1 MHHFSTKLYKFV
13 GYLITKTMKISKI
26 EIKDFHQFKDFT
38 LDLTYPKGHEKEGKP
53 LDKVCFIGQSGTG
66 KTTLLEL
73 FPMFLN
79 GYQTNL
85 ILKSQIDKVKENVEF
100 SINYGNNNDK
110 YSLKKKINDNIYDE
124 SSISRDSSNNVIHE
138 LVSKNKFRNIIQV
151 IGVGSAG
158 NNVVKQ
164 IHDLGVNGIELIM
177 CNTDQQALELGS
189 PEIKRLKLG
198 IGLGAGTEP
207 IIGQKAAEENEDA
220 IREMLKSS
228 TKTEMVFITAGMGGG
243 TGTGAS
249 PVVARIAKEM
259 NLFTIALVTTPFP
272 FEGSEKNLQA
282 KIGIEELKKNCDT
295 VLIIPNKRFEAQFGD
310 MTIIEAFAKIDDI
323 LANIIKNITELVTTS
338 GIINLDIADVKNV
351 LVGANQVAFGS
362 AEAEGENRTE
372 EAIKKVLS
380 APLFDNI
387 NINGFQKILVQI
399 SYNPEHKIKV
409 SDQTLVTKFIEA
421 RVQNKAKLFKHGFT
435 IDKSLGKK
443 VRITVLATDSEN
455 DRNGESPSKLI
466 YFPANLNYDLEN
478 LEGESEFDEKSIID
492 FSKDKISTVWS
503 IILEKIQSF
512 QEQEIKI
519 RQEISKVVEKSSSD
533 VKAIQEAVKKLED
546 WKATEFNPIQ
556 DVADNCLNA
565 LLANYKLRVKTE
577 LDFKTKDDIGFIKIE
592 DYNGNE
598 IPHGLWST
606 GTKQVILSALPLYLL
621 KPKHTVILFDEPERS
636 LYPDLQRTVVDYY
649 TSLTSDCQF
658 FYSTHSPIIASSFEP
673 WEIVELKFNEAG
685 KIYREIYFEGENHID
700 NYKWNPKF
708 MRWDDIL
715 QRVFDLEN
723 DGSPARKEKLDE
735 LATLNVKYKKLAKK
749 GEENTENALEI
760 IKKIEKLSKELS
772 KWD

>member
-1 MHHFSTKLYKFV
+1 
-13 GYLITKTMKISKI
+13 MKISKI

-73 FPMFLN
+73 VPFFLYS
-79 GYQTNL
+79 YQTNL
-85 ILKSQIDKVKENVEF
+85 LIESPIESFAENTYF
-100 SINYGNNNDK
+100 
-110 YSLKKKINDNIYDE
+110 
-124 SSISRDSSNNVIHE
+124 
-138 LVSKNKFRNIIQV
+138 NIIF
-151 IGVGSAG
+151 GA
-158 NNVVKQ
+158 NNESFFSSYLLK
-164 IHDLGVNGIELIM
+164 DKLNE
-177 CNTDQQALELGS
+177 
-189 PEIKRLKLG
+189 LKLAFKS
-198 IGLGAGTEP
+198 LSN
-207 IIGQKAAEENEDA
+207 QEEN
-220 IREMLKSS
+220 
-228 TKTEMVFITAGMGGG
+228 
-243 TGTGAS
+243 
-249 PVVARIAKEM
+249 
-259 NLFTIALVTTPFP
+259 
-272 FEGSEKNLQA
+272 
-282 KIGIEELKKNCDT
+282 
-295 VLIIPNKRFEAQFGD
+295 
-310 MTIIEAFAKIDDI
+310 
-323 LANIIKNITELVTTS
+323 
-338 GIINLDIADVKNV
+338 
-351 LVGANQVAFGS
+351 
-362 AEAEGENRTE
+362 
-372 EAIKKVLS
+372 
-380 APLFDNI
+380 
-387 NINGFQKILVQI
+387 KILLNEWKDWRQH
-399 SYNPEHKIKV
+399 N
-409 SDQTLVTKFIEA
+409 A
-421 RVQNKAKLFKHGFT
+421 
-435 IDKSLGKK
+435 
-443 VRITVLATDSEN
+443 
-455 DRNGESPSKLI
+455 SKLI
-466 YFPANLNYDLEN
+466 YFSANLNFDLEN
-478 LEGESEFDEKSIID
+478 IDINNKLDDKKIID
-492 FSKDKISTVWS
+492 FSKDKVSTVWN
-503 IILEKIQSF
+503 IILEKIQTY
-512 QEQEIKI
+512 QEQELKI
-519 RQEISKVVEKSSSD
+519 RQDISKVVEKSSSD

-565 LLANYKLRVKTE
+565 LLENYKLRVKTE

-649 TSLTSDCQF
+649 TSLTTDCQF

-685 KIYREIYFEGENHID
+685 KIYREVYFEGENHVD

-749 GEENTENALEI
+749 GEEDTESALEI

>member
-1 MHHFSTKLYKFV
+1 
-13 GYLITKTMKISKI
+13 MKISKI

-73 FPMFLN
+73 IPMFLFK
-79 GYQTNL
+79 YETNL
-85 ILKSQIDKVKENVEF
+85 IVKTGTDK
-100 SINYGNNNDK
+100 I
-110 YSLKKKINDNIYDE
+110 L
-124 SSISRDSSNNVIHE
+124 NNVFTSTHFGLDNEYLFNTSFNIIASDE
-138 LVSKNKFRNIIQV
+138 NNTDGEITRLGESFQINGEKGNWSDGKLIFRNWQ
-151 IGVGSAG
+151 GS
-158 NNVVKQ
+158 
-164 IHDLGVNGIELIM
+164 
-177 CNTDQQALELGS
+177 
-189 PEIKRLKLG
+189 
-198 IGLGAGTEP
+198 
-207 IIGQKAAEENEDA
+207 
-220 IREMLKSS
+220 
-228 TKTEMVFITAGMGGG
+228 TA
-243 TGTGAS
+243 
-249 PVVARIAKEM
+249 
-259 NLFTIALVTTPFP
+259 
-272 FEGSEKNLQA
+272 
-282 KIGIEELKKNCDT
+282 
-295 VLIIPNKRFEAQFGD
+295 
-310 MTIIEAFAKIDDI
+310 
-323 LANIIKNITELVTTS
+323 
-338 GIINLDIADVKNV
+338 
-351 LVGANQVAFGS
+351 
-362 AEAEGENRTE
+362 
-372 EAIKKVLS
+372 
-380 APLFDNI
+380 
-387 NINGFQKILVQI
+387 
-399 SYNPEHKIKV
+399 
-409 SDQTLVTKFIEA
+409 
-421 RVQNKAKLFKHGFT
+421 
-435 IDKSLGKK
+435 
-443 VRITVLATDSEN
+443 
-455 DRNGESPSKLI
+455 SKLV

-478 LEGESEFDEKSIID
+478 IDFNSKLDDKEIID
-492 FSKDKISTVWS
+492 FSKEKVATVWN
-503 IILEKIQSF
+503 IILEKIQTY
-512 QEQEIKI
+512 QEQELKI
-519 RQEISKVVEKSSSD
+519 RQDISKVVEKSSSD

-565 LLANYKLRVKTE
+565 LLENYKLRVKTE

-649 TSLTSDCQF
+649 SSLTTDCQF

-673 WEIVELKFNEAG
+673 WEIVELKFNEEG
-685 KIYREIYFEGENHID
+685 KIYREVYFEGENHVD

-749 GEENTENALEI
+749 GEENSENALEI

>member
-1 MHHFSTKLYKFV
+1 
-13 GYLITKTMKISKI
+13 MKISKI

-73 FPMFLN
+73 IPYFLN
-79 GYQTNL
+79 EYQTNL
-85 ILKSQIDKVKENVEF
+85 ILKSQINRIKENVEV
-100 SINYGNNNDK
+100 SINYGDT
-110 YSLKKKINDNIYDE
+110 YSLKRKINNNE
-124 SSISRDSSNNVIHE
+124 NLISNDISSNNYKYDKIQIDKDVLNDNSAYKLIPR
-138 LVSKNKFRNIIQV
+138 NKFKNIIKV
-151 IGVGSAG
+151 VGVGGAG
-158 NNVVKQ
+158 NNIVRNLYN
-164 IHDLGVNGIELIM
+164 LGVSGLDFFLF
-177 CNTDQQALELGS
+177 NTDQQSLNLGAS
-189 PEIKRLKLG
+189 EIKRLLLG
-198 IGLGAGTEP
+198 PEITKGLGTGSEVT
-207 IIGQKAAEENEDA
+207 IGHIAAIDSEKA
-220 IREMLKSS
+220 IRELLKEQ
-228 TKTEMVFITAGMGGG
+228 TEMLFITAGMGGG
-243 TGTGAS
+243 TGTGAA
-249 PVVARIAKEM
+249 PVIARIAKEM
-259 NLFTIALVTTPFP
+259 KIFTIALVTEPFS
-272 FEGSEKNLQA
+272 FEGGN
-282 KIGIEELKKNCDT
+282 KIYQSRIAVEELKKHCDS
-295 VLIIPNKRFEAQFGD
+295 VLVIKSDTFETTFGD
-310 MTIIEAFAKIDDI
+310 MSIVDVFNKIDDI
-323 LANIIKNITELVTTS
+323 LANTIKNITELITKP
-338 GIINLDIADVKNV
+338 GIINLDFADVKKI
-351 LVGANQVAFGS
+351 LGGAGHAAIGTG
-362 AEAEGENRTE
+362 EAEGEKRVE
-372 EAIKKVLS
+372 EALKLAFAS
-380 APLFDNI
+380 PLLKNND
-387 NINGFQKILVQI
+387 INGAQRVLVTI
-399 SYNPEHKIKV
+399 NYSKEHKVKL
-409 SDQTLVTKFIEA
+409 SDQTLVTKFVESQIKS
-421 RVQNKAKLFKHGFT
+421 KAQIFKHGFS
-435 IDKSLGKK
+435 IDEDLGKK
-443 VRITVLATDSEN
+443 VRVTIMAAGFESDPTTNEN
-455 DRNGESPSKLI
+455 NPSKLI

-478 LEGESEFDEKSIID
+478 LEGENKFDEKTIID
-492 FSKDKISTVWS
+492 FSKDKISTVWN
-503 IILEKIQSF
+503 IILEKIQSY

-519 RQEISKVVEKSSSD
+519 RQEISKVVEISSSD
-533 VKAIQEAVKKLED
+533 LKAIQEAVKKLED

-649 TSLTSDCQF
+649 SSLTNDCQF

-673 WEIVELKFNEAG
+673 WEIVELKFNEEG
-685 KIYREIYFEGENHID
+685 KIYREVYFEGENHVD

-735 LATLNVKYKKLAKK
+735 LATLNVKYKKLSKK
-749 GEENTENALEI
+749 GEENTENALAI